1 MRSSAH
7 MKYIYIVVYALHIS
21 YMYTHTQPQQIV
33 VVVYDDLVFTS
44 SVETGHG
51 VFYCG
56 EKILGV
62 LGYDED

>member
-1 MRSSAH
+1 
-7 MKYIYIVVYALHIS
+7 
-21 YMYTHTQPQQIV
+21 MYVNTHTQPQQIV
-33 VVVYDDLVFTS
+33 VVYDDDLVFTS

-56 EKILGV
+56 EKNLGV

>member
-56 EKILGV
+56 EIFLGV
-62 LGYDED
+62 LGYIW

>member
-1 MRSSAH
+1 
-7 MKYIYIVVYALHIS
+7 
-21 YMYTHTQPQQIV
+21 MYTHTQPQQIVVV

-56 EKILGV
+56 EIFLGRV
-62 LGYDED
+62 LGYIW